1 MNCIVLAFIYLMT
14 RASLPVK
21 HDVDC
26 GNENFPNAVQ
36 GKEIPKKIE
45 IHALTNKYKDQLS
58 FL

>member
-1 MNCIVLAFIYLMT
+1 MAFIYLMT

-45 IHALTNKYKDQLS
+45 IHSLRNKRKYQLS
-58 FL
+58 FF